1 MKLIYTLILI
11 FVLLP
16 LTMGGFHIS
25 AAAQSSEGSWQL
37 PINLSTSGGVSNPTV
52 VVDSNGVV
60 HAFWE
65 DLYAEMVYARRIG
78 DEWSRPI
85 NLDLPFYNTAY
96 TLLTDRNGRLYA
108 FWLDADNS
116 FSYSRVNAENA
127 GNSQSWLPAVQLAR
141 GVVAYDV
148 TIDANN
154 RVYAAFVYAEV
165 NAENPAGVYVLS
177 SVQDST
183 SWSTPRIIY
192 ASRYYRTLLPPP
204 GTSLPPG
211 SVVRQLTRVSIAAR
225 VEGSS
230 STVVVGWDDAA
241 LRRSYYA
248 VSNNG
253 GVNFSEPVLLDGPET
268 LPAYLEPRNV
278 DVHFDESGLLILWER
293 SDPLGESC
301 TQRFLFSA
309 DAGQSWQSEGGLWAD
324 FGLCPESMS
333 FLNTE
338 TPALAFSKVQGQVF
352 LSAFTDGKWS
362 RAQNQIA
369 LNDLFNPDTLDVID
383 FGCVQGALRENELIV
398 IGCDRGSSGDIWVTS
413 RTLDP
418 LSGWFEQRSGW
429 AFPERMFAGYA
440 EIRNIRVTGGSGDSV
455 NIIWFGSEAE
465 VTADEVP
472 GLQAAAWRNNSL
484 LGPILIH
491 RVTVGTPENL
501 SVLYM
506 PASQRILTAWQAG
519 TDGEVFSSWTS
530 ADDIINRTNWSAPEL
545 VQPSSSQ
552 GLYPVL
558 LQGQGNVDH
567 LVYAI
572 PYNEDR
578 GIYLVD
584 TIDGGVTW
592 GERKAVATSA
602 DITCPG
608 FTNPSASRFAETIHI
623 QFTCSTLPGGVGP
636 QGLYYLRSNDSG
648 QTWSEVQQVAD
659 QRVTWSRIFAVN
671 ENLVYR
677 VWKDSQP
684 GSERLSF
691 SISNDQG
698 ANWTQ
703 PMNFF
708 TSESELSQLDMVA
721 DVSGGLHLV
730 MAVQIG
736 ENSSPRLEYLHW
748 NGENWLRGQGLEIDR
763 TTLNSVTALSVEII
777 NNELLAVALAGRVRN
792 EQTGT
797 TESRVLSSSL
807 PVEIAAAPVVIQ
819 VPVVTATIEIE
830 PEDTP
835 TPEPVRNLDFSRQ
848 PGGSSAPPWMGMA
861 AGGILAA
868 GVITGALV
876 YARVVRRKIK

>member
-1 MKLIYTLILI
+1 MKFIHSLILI
-11 FVLLP
+11 IALLP
-16 LTMGGFHIS
+16 LTLGGFYIP
-25 AAAQSSEGSWQL
+25 AAAQSSGEDWQP
-37 PINLSTSGGVSNPTV
+37 PINLSNSGGVSNPTV
-52 VVDSNGVV
+52 VVDSNSVV

-65 DLYAEMVYARRIG
+65 DLYAEMVYSRRVG
-78 DEWSRPI
+78 EEWSRPI

-96 TLLTDRNGRLYA
+96 TLLADRNGRLYA
-108 FWLDADNS
+108 FWLDTDNS
-116 FSYSRVNAENA
+116 FVFSRVNAENA

-148 TIDANN
+148 SVDANN

-165 NAENPAGVYVLS
+165 DAENPSGVYVLS
-177 SVQDST
+177 TLQDSI
-183 SWSTPRIIY
+183 SWSTPRLIY

-211 SVVRQLTRVSIAAR
+211 SAVRQLTRISISAR

-230 STVVVGWDDAA
+230 STVAVGWDDAA

-248 VSNNG
+248 VSTNG
-253 GVNFSEPVLLDGPET
+253 GVEFTEPVLLDGPET

-278 DVHFDESGLLILWER
+278 DVHFDDSGLLILWER

-338 TPALAFSKVQGQVF
+338 TPSLAFSRVQGQVF
-352 LSAFTDGKWS
+352 LRAFSAGQWS

-369 LNDLFNPDTLDVID
+369 LNDLYNPDTLDVID
-383 FGCVQGALRENELIV
+383 FGCVQGALLGDELIV

-413 RTLDP
+413 RKLDP
-418 LSGWFEQRSGW
+418 LTGWFEQRSGW
-429 AFPERMFAGYA
+429 AFPERVFAGYA
-440 EIRNIRVTGGSGDSV
+440 EIHNIKVTGGSGDSV
-455 NIIWFGSEAE
+455 NLIWFGSEAE

-484 LGPILIH
+484 LGPIQIH
-491 RVTVGTPENL
+491 RISVGIPENL
-501 SVLYM
+501 SVLYL
-506 PASQRILTAWQAG
+506 PDSQRLLTAWQAG
-519 TDGEVFSSWTS
+519 RDGEVFSSWTS
-530 ADDIINRTNWSAPEL
+530 ADDIINRTNWSAPDL
-545 VQPSSSQ
+545 VQANNPQ

-558 LQGQGNVDH
+558 VQGQENVGY
-567 LVYAI
+567 LIYAI

-578 GIYLVD
+578 GIYLVESV
-584 TIDGGVTW
+584 DGGVTW
-592 GERKAVATSA
+592 GERKAVVGSA

-608 FTNPSASRFAETIHI
+608 FTNPSASIFAETIHI
-623 QFTCSTLPGGVGP
+623 LFTCSTLPGGVGP
-636 QGLYYLRSNDSG
+636 QSLYYLRSTDSG
-648 QTWSEVQQVAD
+648 RTWSDVQQVAD
-659 QRVTWSRIFAVN
+659 QQVTWSRIFAIN

-684 GSERLSF
+684 GSDRLWF

-698 ANWTQ
+698 INWMQ

-708 TSESELSQLDMVA
+708 TSETELSRLDMDA
-721 DVSGGLHLV
+721 DPAGGLHLA
-730 MAVQIG
+730 MALQIG

-748 NGENWLRGQGLEIDR
+748 KGENWQRGQSLEIDR
-763 TTLNSVTALSVEII
+763 TTLNSVTALSIQII
-777 NNELLAVALAGRVRN
+777 NNAQLAVGLAGRVRN

-797 TESRVLSSSL
+797 IESRILYSAL
-807 PVEIAAAPVVIQ
+807 PVEIAAAPVDIQ
-819 VPVVTATIEIE
+819 VPLVTPTTEIE
-830 PEDTP
+830 VEETP
-835 TPEPVRNLDFSRQ
+835 TAQPAVTLDFSRQ
-848 PGGSSAPPWMGMA
+848 PGSSSAPPWMGIA
-861 AGGILAA
+861 AGGVLAA

-876 YARVVRRKIK
+876 YARVLRRKIK